1 MSTPP
6 RTASER
12 EPFAFARARPD
23 ALRVAV
29 IPERYG
35 QVFSPC
41 ASIRLQ
47 PFCHAMARGGELNVR
62 YLLPGELDRFGPDVV
77 IWHRV
82 SIADA
87 GQRDVL
93 ARLRDARG
101 TRLVYDLDD
110 NLLDLEGH
118 GQRAVYDAMRDD
130 VGESLALADEV
141 WTSTPRLAARA
152 ALATAA
158 VVKVLPTALDPELW
172 GLDLAEPTLPATSR
186 RQAPLQL
193 LYMGTRTH
201 DADFKV
207 LERALEAL
215 HAKRPGSFR
224 LSIVGV
230 RADAGRSPPWLR
242 TVEGPPYMGASYPA
256 FVAWFRG
263 LAGFDLGVAPLLSS
277 PFNDCKSPVKV
288 LDYAAIGLPT
298 LASAVPAYMDS
309 LQGGRDCLHARNEP
323 GAWID
328 AIEQVLADRGILA
341 QVASTARRLVAPAHF
356 AEGVRLREER
366 IRHATTE
373 PCAST
378 TEARR

>member
-1 MSTPP
+1 MSTRPLEV
-6 RTASER
+6 RDR
-12 EPFAFARARPD
+12 EPFAFARSRPG

-29 IPERYG
+29 VPERYG

-47 PFCHAMARGGELNVR
+47 PFCHAMAQGGEINVR
-62 YLLPGELDRFGPDVV
+62 YMLPGELDRFAPDVV
-77 IWHRV
+77 VWHRV

-87 GQRDVL
+87 SQRDML
-93 ARLRDARG
+93 SRLRDARG
-101 TRLVYDLDD
+101 TRLIFDLDD

-118 GQRAVYDAMRDD
+118 GQRALYDAMRDD

-141 WTSTPRLAARA
+141 WTSTPRLAERVAGV
-152 ALATAA
+152 TAA
-158 VVKVLPTALDPELW
+158 VVSVLPNVLEPELW
-172 GLDLAEPTLPATSR
+172 GLDLEAPALPATSR
-186 RQAPLQL
+186 RQAPLRL

-207 LERALEAL
+207 LERALDGL
-215 HAKRPGSFR
+215 HAKRPGTFQ
-224 LSIVGV
+224 LSMVGV
-230 RADAGRSPPWLR
+230 RAEAGRTPSWLR
-242 TVEGPPYMGASYPA
+242 TMEVPPYVGASYPA

-277 PFNDCKSPVKV
+277 PFNDCKSPIKV

-309 LQGGRDCLHARNEP
+309 LQGGRDCLHASNEP

-328 AIEQVLADRGILA
+328 AIEQVLADRSVLA
-341 QVASTARRLVAPAHF
+341 HVATAARRLVAPGHF

-366 IRHATTE
+366 IRCARTAT
-373 PCAST
+373 
-378 TEARR
+378 